1 MIGMMALCWTAEG
14 LSKPKFTKYF
24 TVAINAPEKFLLEP
38 HGLKGRVD
46 FEGFTGLNFDVN
58 IVEFGVGLISLLL
71 LFLLVFRF
79 HCIFQNVYI

>member
-1 MIGMMALCWTAEG
+1 M
-14 LSKPKFTKYF
+14 SKPKLRKYL
-24 TVAINAPEKFLLEP
+24 TIAINAPEKLLFEP

-58 IVEFGVGLISLLL
+58 IMEFGVGLIHLLL

-79 HCIFQNVYI
+79 HCIFENVYI